1 MLTCITCKQG
11 VHDAGGSRDQRRRRG
26 EEEDED
32 EEESV
37 ATPSSR
43 QAIKQITSQIK
54 GMAVKA
60 TGAYRSCKPCAG
72 GEGRNNHFNV
82 ADSETSSV
90 SGRYNHNGY
99 RRTGGVVVGANGRA
113 RAWGKEMEARL
124 KGMSSG
130 EATPVSISGRTESIV
145 LVEDEETKEWV
156 AQVEPGVL
164 ITFVSIPQGG
174 NELKRIRFRDAVCL
188 AEEVTVEESN
198 VISLMPTEFI
208 IDVKVGSSASG
219 DLCRELFNKWQAQRW
234 WTENHDKVMELYNV
248 QRSLALPTPERP
260 ENEGGKVGPIVG
272 SPMTPP
278 LSKESL
284 HRNNHRS
291 TGVGHS
297 SSDSFEHQ
305 QTQSSNRSMD
315 GLESSPKLSNISAA
329 KTQPSAVEASPRSS
343 SSGEA
348 DGSEAP
354 SVSNASEVETQWVEE
369 DEPGVYITIRLLAD
383 GTRELRRVRFSR
395 ERFGERHARM
405 WWEENKARIQ
415 KQYL

>member
-11 VHDAGGSRDQRRRRG
+11 DDARGSRDQRRRRG
-26 EEEDED
+26 EEKEE

-37 ATPSSR
+37 TTPSSR

-54 GMAVKA
+54 EMAVKA

-72 GEGRNNHFNV
+72 GEGRNNRFNV

-99 RRTGGVVVGANGRA
+99 RRTGGAVVGANGKG

-145 LVEDEETKEWV
+145 LVEDEEMKEWV

-174 NELKRIRFRDAVCL
+174 NELKRIRF
-188 AEEVTVEESN
+188 S
-198 VISLMPTEFI
+198 
-208 IDVKVGSSASG
+208 
-219 DLCRELFNKWQAQRW
+219 RELFNKWQAQRW

-248 QRSLALPTPERP
+248 QRSSALPTPERP
-260 ENEGGKVGPIVG
+260 ENEGRKVGPIEG

-284 HRNNHRS
+284 HRNHHRS

-305 QTQSSNRSMD
+305 QTQSSNRNMD
-315 GLESSPKLSNISAA
+315 GLESSPKLSNISGA
-329 KTQPSAVEASPRSS
+329 KTEPSSVEASPRSS

-354 SVSNASEVETQWVEE
+354 SVSNASEVETQWVEQ

-395 ERFGERHARM
+395 ERFGEMHARM